1 MELNLFKKEEKSK
14 DPSKKQT
21 LSMHHSKKKNQDQGL
36 QQLNVVRH
44 ELTDVV
50 RILRTLENRY
60 NNLMKKVQ
68 LTDQNMIQEH
78 KRLNKELKIVDS
90 DLIDS
95 KKELNELD
103 YKFGLIIKE
112 LSLCAKKQDVD
123 LISKYMELWQ
133 PINFIRKQD
142 AEKMI
147 DQMLKDKTKK
157 KVIK

>member
-1 MELNLFKKEEKSK
+1 MELNLFKKEEKSQHPSNK
-14 DPSKKQT
+14 QTFKMHHPSKQK
-21 LSMHHSKKKNQDQGL
+21 QDQGL
-36 QQLNVVRH
+36 QQLNMVRH
-44 ELTDVV
+44 ELTEVI

-90 DLIDS
+90 DLIDA

-123 LISKYMELWQ
+123 LIRKYLELWQ
-133 PINFIRKQD
+133 PMNFIRKQD
-142 AEKMI
+142 AEKMV
-147 DQMLKDKTKK
+147 DQMLKDSVKK
-157 KVIK
+157 

>member
-14 DPSKKQT
+14 DPSKKQPINR
-21 LSMHHSKKKNQDQGL
+21 SYSHNKKQDPGL
-36 QQLNVVRH
+36 EQLNMVRH

-90 DLIDS
+90 DLIDA

-123 LISKYMELWQ
+123 LIRRYMELWQ
-133 PINFIRKQD
+133 PMNFIRKQD
-142 AEKMI
+142 AEKMV
-147 DQMLKDKTKK
+147 DQMLKDRVKK
-157 KVIK
+157 KPQ